1 MKIEFR
7 MKYREWKVPPR
18 CRKPRHEDK
27 ECIVKLSIPEITSDK
42 APVAFIVSEHGEE
55 RRKVVY
61 FRGRLYRQY
70 QDRRKD
76 ESVDGPLFVN
86 QRAEQMNWQ
95 WQFESYTHSNGSKE
109 DYLHYV
115 RTLAKRWLIIDRYVY
130 ERCCEPYY
138 SVTTFGL
145 GHNHGGTGFF
155 VEWANPVARKLR
167 GWSALDTHAAIE
179 GAVMVALNRGDTD
192 SEAYI
197 RNGGNGSIEVLM
209 PEVINRIYDNPIPP
223 LPKS

>member
-1 MKIEFR
+1 MKIDFR

-27 ECIVKLSIPEITSDK
+27 ECIVKLSIPEITADK
-42 APVAFIVSEHGEE
+42 AQVAFIVSEHGNEK
-55 RRKVVY
+55 RKVVY
-61 FRGRLYRQY
+61 YRGRLYRQC

-76 ESVDGPLFVN
+76 ELANGPLFVN
-86 QRAEQMNWQ
+86 QKVGQMTWQ
-95 WQFESYTHSNGSKE
+95 WRFECYTHSYGPKE

-115 RTLAKRWLIIDRYVY
+115 RTRAKRWLIVDGDVY
-130 ERCCEPYY
+130 EKCCEPFY

-145 GHNHGGTGFF
+145 GRNHGGTGFF

-179 GAVMVALNRGDTD
+179 GAVRIALARGDTE

-197 RNGGNGSIEVLM
+197 RGGGNGHIEVFM
-209 PEVINRIYDNPIPP
+209 PEAVKLLYDNPVPP
-223 LPKS
+223 GLKS

>member
-95 WQFESYTHSNGSKE
+95 WPFESYTHSNGSKE

-115 RTLAKRWLIIDRYVY
+115 RTLAKRWLIID
-130 ERCCEPYY
+130 
-138 SVTTFGL
+138 
-145 GHNHGGTGFF
+145 
-155 VEWANPVARKLR
+155 
-167 GWSALDTHAAIE
+167 GWPS
-179 GAVMVALNRGDTD
+179 
-192 SEAYI
+192 SFQ
-197 RNGGNGSIEVLM
+197 S
-209 PEVINRIYDNPIPP
+209 
-223 LPKS
+223 